1 MLKAGTHRGV
11 LTANDDAS
19 DITVTLPEHG
29 EHRLVQSG
37 HTNCAGGYMELIS
50 SLHERGVRRLISL
63 VPMRCLGPL
72 VVGTTLARGLFAI
85 DDFKIVNVAVPD
97 VGAGVPAA
105 VTR

>member
-1 MLKAGTHRGV
+1 
-11 LTANDDAS
+11 
-19 DITVTLPEHG
+19 
-29 EHRLVQSG
+29 
-37 HTNCAGGYMELIS
+37 
-50 SLHERGVRRLISL
+50 
-63 VPMRCLGPL
+63 MRCLGPL